1 MELSNAS
8 LDKNKDGKL
17 QYVLLKG
24 EEGHPDAEGR
34 TERVKAVLEENGII
48 LEELEMNNAN
58 WDILQ
63 AQTLMDAWIKK
74 HENNIE
80 FIFSNNDAMALG
92 ALKSIQK
99 EGYNTLEAYD
109 GVTAVE
115 MAINEKPD
123 LILLDVMIPKLDGI
137 SVCKKIR
144 YALNISNIPI
154 LMISAKDTESDKIVG
169 LEMGADDYITKP
181 FQIREVMARIKANLR
196 KAELNANM
204 EINSQKNEDK
214 DNIIKVGDLTL
225 DLKKVEARVKGEVI
239 NLTKKEFDVLKY
251 LASQPGQVVTREML
265 LRDVWEYE
273 EYVGAIRTIDVT
285 MNRIRDKIEKDKAN
299 PKILITKRGVG
310 YYVTDRN

>member
-1 MELSNAS
+1 MEELVEKDKKTILVVDDEQSIMELLVFN
-8 LDKNKDGKL
+8 L
-17 QYVLLKG
+17 
-24 EEGHPDAEGR
+24 
-34 TERVKAVLEENGII
+34 
-48 LEELEMNNAN
+48 
-58 WDILQ
+58 
-63 AQTLMDAWIKK
+63 
-74 HENNIE
+74 
-80 FIFSNNDAMALG
+80 
-92 ALKSIQK
+92 QK
-99 EGYNTLEAYD
+99 EGYNTLQAYD
-109 GVTAVE
+109 GVTAVD

-196 KAELNANM
+196 KAELNANV
-204 EINSQKNEDK
+204 EINNQKNEDR
-214 DNIIKVGDLTL
+214 DSIIKVGDLTL
-225 DLKKVEARVKGEVI
+225 DLKKVEAKVKGEVI

-265 LRDVWEYE
+265 LREVWEYE

-310 YYVTDRN
+310 YYVTDKN

>member
-1 MELSNAS
+1 MEEIVEKEKKTILVVDDEQSIMELLVFN
-8 LDKNKDGKL
+8 L
-17 QYVLLKG
+17 
-24 EEGHPDAEGR
+24 
-34 TERVKAVLEENGII
+34 
-48 LEELEMNNAN
+48 
-58 WDILQ
+58 
-63 AQTLMDAWIKK
+63 
-74 HENNIE
+74 
-80 FIFSNNDAMALG
+80 
-92 ALKSIQK
+92 QK
-99 EGYNTLEAYD
+99 EGYKTLEAYD

-196 KAELNANM
+196 KAELNAN
-204 EINSQKNEDK
+204 IDILNNQKNEEKK
-214 DNIIKVGDLTL
+214 DDIIKVGDLSL
-225 DLKKVEARVKGEVI
+225 DLKKVEAKVKGEVI

-265 LRDVWEYE
+265 LREVWEYE

-285 MNRIRDKIEKDKAN
+285 MNRIRDKREKDKAN

-310 YYVTDRN
+310 YYVTDK

>member
-1 MELSNAS
+1 MEEIVEKYKKTILVVDDEKSIMELLVFN
-8 LDKNKDGKL
+8 L
-17 QYVLLKG
+17 
-24 EEGHPDAEGR
+24 
-34 TERVKAVLEENGII
+34 
-48 LEELEMNNAN
+48 
-58 WDILQ
+58 
-63 AQTLMDAWIKK
+63 
-74 HENNIE
+74 
-80 FIFSNNDAMALG
+80 
-92 ALKSIQK
+92 QK

-115 MAINEKPD
+115 MAMNEKPD

-204 EINSQKNEDK
+204 DSMNSQKNEDK
-214 DNIIKVGDLTL
+214 DDIIKVGDLTL
-225 DLKKVEARVKGEVI
+225 DLKKIEARVKGEVI

-265 LRDVWEYE
+265 LREVWEYE

-310 YYVTDRN
+310 YYVTDKN

>member
-1 MELSNAS
+1 MEDIVEK
-8 LDKNKDGKL
+8 DKKTILVVDDEKNIMD
-17 QYVLLKG
+17 LL
-24 EEGHPDAEGR
+24 
-34 TERVKAVLEENGII
+34 VFNL
-48 LEELEMNNAN
+48 
-58 WDILQ
+58 
-63 AQTLMDAWIKK
+63 
-74 HENNIE
+74 
-80 FIFSNNDAMALG
+80 
-92 ALKSIQK
+92 QK

-109 GVTAVE
+109 GITAVDI
-115 MAINEKPD
+115 ALKEKPD

-154 LMISAKDTESDKIVG
+154 LMISARDTESDKIVG

-196 KAELNANM
+196 KAELNSNM
-204 EINSQKNEDK
+204 EIYQNSKQEDK
-214 DNIIKVGDLTL
+214 SNIIKVGDLSL
-225 DLKKVEARVKGEVI
+225 DLKKVEVKVKGEVI

-310 YYVTDRN
+310 YYVTDKS

>member
-1 MELSNAS
+1 MEEIVEKDKKTILIVDDEQSIMELLVFN
-8 LDKNKDGKL
+8 L
-17 QYVLLKG
+17 
-24 EEGHPDAEGR
+24 
-34 TERVKAVLEENGII
+34 
-48 LEELEMNNAN
+48 
-58 WDILQ
+58 
-63 AQTLMDAWIKK
+63 
-74 HENNIE
+74 
-80 FIFSNNDAMALG
+80 
-92 ALKSIQK
+92 QK

-115 MAINEKPD
+115 MAMNEKPD

-204 EINSQKNEDK
+204 DLMNNKKGEDK
-214 DNIIKVGDLTL
+214 NDIIRVGDLSL
-225 DLKKVEARVKGEVI
+225 DLKKVEAKVKGEVI

-251 LASQPGQVVTREML
+251 LATQPGQVVTREML

-285 MNRIRDKIEKDKAN
+285 MNRIREKIEKDKAN
-299 PKILITKRGVG
+299 PKILITKRGSG
-310 YYVTDRN
+310 YYVTDKN

>member
-1 MELSNAS
+1 MEKDKKTILVVDDEKTIMELLVFN
-8 LDKNKDGKL
+8 L
-17 QYVLLKG
+17 
-24 EEGHPDAEGR
+24 
-34 TERVKAVLEENGII
+34 
-48 LEELEMNNAN
+48 
-58 WDILQ
+58 
-63 AQTLMDAWIKK
+63 
-74 HENNIE
+74 
-80 FIFSNNDAMALG
+80 
-92 ALKSIQK
+92 QK

-109 GVTAVE
+109 GATAVDL
-115 MAINEKPD
+115 ALNGKPD

-181 FQIREVMARIKANLR
+181 FQIREVMARVKAHLR
-196 KAELNANM
+196 KAESLSADNIQA
-204 EINSQKNEDK
+204 QKTENK
-214 DNIIKVGDLTL
+214 DDIIKVGDLTL
-225 DLKKVEARVKGEVI
+225 DLKKIEVKVKGEVI
-239 NLTKKEFDVLKY
+239 NLTKKEFDVLRY

-265 LRDVWEYE
+265 LREVWEYE

-310 YYVTDRN
+310 YYVTDKS

>member
-1 MELSNAS
+1 
-8 LDKNKDGKL
+8 
-17 QYVLLKG
+17 
-24 EEGHPDAEGR
+24 
-34 TERVKAVLEENGII
+34 
-48 LEELEMNNAN
+48 
-58 WDILQ
+58 
-63 AQTLMDAWIKK
+63 
-74 HENNIE
+74 
-80 FIFSNNDAMALG
+80 
-92 ALKSIQK
+92 
-99 EGYNTLEAYD
+99 
-109 GVTAVE
+109 
-115 MAINEKPD
+115 
-123 LILLDVMIPKLDGI
+123 MIPKLDGI

-154 LMISAKDTESDKIVG
+154 LMISAKDSESDKIVG

-196 KAELNANM
+196 KAELNANY
-204 EINSQKNEDK
+204 ENNQNSKANDKNS
-214 DNIIKVGDLTL
+214 IIKVGDLTL
-225 DLKKVEARVKGEVI
+225 DTKKVEVKVKGEVI

-310 YYVTDRN
+310 YYVTDKT

>member
-1 MELSNAS
+1 MEEIVEKDKKTILVVDDEKSIMELLVFN
-8 LDKNKDGKL
+8 L
-17 QYVLLKG
+17 
-24 EEGHPDAEGR
+24 
-34 TERVKAVLEENGII
+34 
-48 LEELEMNNAN
+48 
-58 WDILQ
+58 
-63 AQTLMDAWIKK
+63 
-74 HENNIE
+74 
-80 FIFSNNDAMALG
+80 
-92 ALKSIQK
+92 QK

-115 MAINEKPD
+115 VAMNEKPD

-204 EINSQKNEDK
+204 DSMNSQKNEDK
-214 DNIIKVGDLTL
+214 DDIIKVGDLTL
-225 DLKKVEARVKGEVI
+225 DLKKIEARVKGEVI

-265 LRDVWEYE
+265 LREVWEYE

-310 YYVTDRN
+310 YYVTDKN

>member
-1 MELSNAS
+1 MENMLEKDKKTILVVDDEKTIMELLVFN
-8 LDKNKDGKL
+8 L
-17 QYVLLKG
+17 
-24 EEGHPDAEGR
+24 
-34 TERVKAVLEENGII
+34 
-48 LEELEMNNAN
+48 
-58 WDILQ
+58 
-63 AQTLMDAWIKK
+63 
-74 HENNIE
+74 
-80 FIFSNNDAMALG
+80 
-92 ALKSIQK
+92 QK

-109 GVTAVE
+109 GATAVE
-115 MAINEKPD
+115 LALNGKPD

-181 FQIREVMARIKANLR
+181 FQIREVMARVKAHLR
-196 KAELNANM
+196 KAESLSSDNM
-204 EINSQKNEDK
+204 QAQKNENKEDV
-214 DNIIKVGDLTL
+214 IKVGDLSL
-225 DLKKVEARVKGEVI
+225 DLKKIEVKVKGEVI

-265 LRDVWEYE
+265 LREVWEYE

-310 YYVTDRN
+310 YYVTDKN

>member
-1 MELSNAS
+1 MENVIEKDKKTILVVDDEKSIMELLVFN
-8 LDKNKDGKL
+8 L
-17 QYVLLKG
+17 
-24 EEGHPDAEGR
+24 
-34 TERVKAVLEENGII
+34 
-48 LEELEMNNAN
+48 
-58 WDILQ
+58 
-63 AQTLMDAWIKK
+63 
-74 HENNIE
+74 
-80 FIFSNNDAMALG
+80 
-92 ALKSIQK
+92 QK

-109 GVTAVE
+109 GVSAVD
-115 MAINEKPD
+115 MALNQKPD

-154 LMISAKDTESDKIVG
+154 LMISARDTESDKIVG

-196 KAELNANM
+196 KS
-204 EINSQKNEDK
+204 EINNNIESFVNSKSEDSE
-214 DNIIKVGDLTL
+214 DIIKVGDLTL
-225 DLKKVEARVKGEVI
+225 DLKKIEVKVKDEVI
-239 NLTKKEFDVLKY
+239 NLTKKEFDVLRY

-265 LRDVWEYE
+265 LREVWEYE

-310 YYVTDRN
+310 YYVTDKK

>member
-1 MELSNAS
+1 MKYRAFKLRPGCRSDWRLLAQKGGSFVENIENIVEEKDKKTVLIVDDEKSIMELLVFN
-8 LDKNKDGKL
+8 
-17 QYVLLKG
+17 
-24 EEGHPDAEGR
+24 
-34 TERVKAVLEENGII
+34 LE
-48 LEELEMNNAN
+48 
-58 WDILQ
+58 
-63 AQTLMDAWIKK
+63 
-74 HENNIE
+74 
-80 FIFSNNDAMALG
+80 
-92 ALKSIQK
+92 K
-99 EGYNTLEAYD
+99 EGYRTLEAYD
-109 GVTAVE
+109 GLTAVD

-196 KAELNANM
+196 KAELNTNA
-204 EINSQKNEDK
+204 ENSQNQKGDDK
-214 DNIIKVGDLTL
+214 KDIMKVGDLTL
-225 DLKKVEARVKGEVI
+225 DLKKIEVRVKGEVI

-273 EYVGAIRTIDVT
+273 EYIGAIRTIDVT

-310 YYVTDRN
+310 YYVMDKN

>member
-1 MELSNAS
+1 MERE
-8 LDKNKDGKL
+8 KKL
-17 QYVLLKG
+17 ILVV
-24 EEGHPDAEGR
+24 DD
-34 TERVKAVLEENGII
+34 EENIRD
-48 LEELEMNNAN
+48 LLVFN
-58 WDILQ
+58 L
-63 AQTLMDAWIKK
+63 
-74 HENNIE
+74 
-80 FIFSNNDAMALG
+80 
-92 ALKSIQK
+92 QK
-99 EGYNTLEAYD
+99 EGYDTIEAED
-109 GVTAVE
+109 GLTAVDL
-115 MAINEKPD
+115 ALKEKPD

-154 LMISAKDTESDKIVG
+154 LMISARDTESDKIVG

-196 KAELNANM
+196 KVEVISNV
-204 EINSQKNEDK
+204 ETSQLTNEDK
-214 DNIIKVGDLTL
+214 ENVIKVGDLTL
-225 DLKKVEARVKGEVI
+225 DLKRVEVKVKGEVI

-251 LASQPGQVVTREML
+251 LATQPGQVVTREML

-310 YYVTDRN
+310 YYVTDKVS

>member
-1 MELSNAS
+1 MELLVFN
-8 LDKNKDGKL
+8 L
-17 QYVLLKG
+17 
-24 EEGHPDAEGR
+24 
-34 TERVKAVLEENGII
+34 
-48 LEELEMNNAN
+48 
-58 WDILQ
+58 
-63 AQTLMDAWIKK
+63 
-74 HENNIE
+74 
-80 FIFSNNDAMALG
+80 
-92 ALKSIQK
+92 QK

-109 GVTAVE
+109 GATAVD
-115 MAINEKPD
+115 MALNKKPD

-196 KAELNANM
+196 KADLNSNIELNT
-204 EINSQKNEDK
+204 QKNEDK

-239 NLTKKEFDVLKY
+239 NLTKKEFDVLRY

-265 LRDVWEYE
+265 LREVWEYE

-285 MNRIRDKIEKDKAN
+285 MNRIRDKIEKDKAK

-310 YYVTDRN
+310 YYVTDRS

>member
-1 MELSNAS
+1 MEEIVEKDKKTILVVDDEQSIMELLVFN
-8 LDKNKDGKL
+8 L
-17 QYVLLKG
+17 
-24 EEGHPDAEGR
+24 
-34 TERVKAVLEENGII
+34 
-48 LEELEMNNAN
+48 
-58 WDILQ
+58 
-63 AQTLMDAWIKK
+63 
-74 HENNIE
+74 
-80 FIFSNNDAMALG
+80 
-92 ALKSIQK
+92 QK

-109 GVTAVE
+109 GITAVE
-115 MAINEKPD
+115 MAMNEKPD

-204 EINSQKNEDK
+204 DLINNKKGEDK
-214 DNIIKVGDLTL
+214 NDIIKVGDLSL
-225 DLKKVEARVKGEVI
+225 DLKKVEAKVKGEVI

-265 LRDVWEYE
+265 LREVWEYE

-310 YYVTDRN
+310 YYVTDKS